1 MRYLVLLLLTI
12 SIAANSQNLK
22 GKIVRIVDADI
33 AVFQDKNNIRKTIKL
48 YGIDCPKKDLPYW
61 ENALEFTQRKCE
73 DKDAI
78 AKIISDDNKQT
89 FGIIYVNGI
98 NINEALLIKG
108 LAWKSKDNDS
118 KHLTRLEENAKN
130 ARINIWSIEYPAATK
145 DPTYET
151 SERKVYICSLHPTIY
166 HRSEACRDINTCKG
180 EILRMHFGV
189 ARQKVPC
196 ILCAKTR

>member
-22 GKIVRIVDADI
+22 GKIVGIVDADI
-33 AVFQDKNNIRKTIKL
+33 VVFQDKNNIRKTIKL
-48 YGIDCPKKDLPYW
+48 YGIDCPKEGLPYW

-78 AKIISDDNKQT
+78 AKIISDNNKEA

-130 ARINIWSIEYPAATK
+130 ARINIWSIEYPAAPK
-145 DPTYET
+145 EPTYET

-166 HRSEACRDINTCKG
+166 HRSEVCRDINTCKG

-189 ARQKVPC
+189 ARQKAPC

>member
-22 GKIVRIVDADI
+22 GKIAGIVDADI
-33 AVFQDKNNIRKTIKL
+33 VVFQDKNNIRKTIKL
-48 YGIDCPKKDLPYW
+48 YGIDCPKEGLPYW

-130 ARINIWSIEYPAATK
+130 ARINIWSIEYPAAPK
-145 DPTYET
+145 EPTYET

-166 HRSEACRDINTCKG
+166 HRSEACRDINTYKG

-189 ARQKVPC
+189 ARQKAPC